1 MSRRLAWRRRALA
14 DLATIGANS
23 PRMADRIRDA
33 VALYADQERG
43 DVQKLTG
50 RENLYRIRVGARR
63 VIFTVEEGGHPMAIF
78 RVLNRRDAD
87 R

>member
-23 PRMADRIRDA
+23 PKMAGRIRDA
-33 VALYADQERG
+33 VALYADQEHG

-50 RENLYRIRVGARR
+50 REDLYRIRVGDWR
-63 VIFTVEEGGHPMAIF
+63 VIFTVEEGGHLMAIL
-78 RVLNRRDAD
+78 RVLNRRGAY